1 MCQFFEA
8 IKIKDG
14 IIIRLKY
21 HQQRVNKAF
30 EIYYPSE
37 QTISLLDELNQSVIP
52 QEGTYKCRIVYSDTV
67 HSVEITP
74 YQMRE
79 IKSLKLVET
88 DLESFTYKLD
98 DRSAYKA
105 AFEQR
110 EGCDDVLLYKND
122 LLTDTSYSNIA
133 LFDGENW
140 YTPQF
145 PLLYGTNRAELIE
158 NGKIVEKDI
167 RVSDLKKYKRIA
179 LFNAMIEFGEL
190 ILDTDKIL

>member
-52 QEGTYKCRIVYSDTV
+52 QEGTHKCRIVYSDTV

-158 NGKIVEKDI
+158 NGKIV
-167 RVSDLKKYKRIA
+167 
-179 LFNAMIEFGEL
+179 
-190 ILDTDKIL
+190 